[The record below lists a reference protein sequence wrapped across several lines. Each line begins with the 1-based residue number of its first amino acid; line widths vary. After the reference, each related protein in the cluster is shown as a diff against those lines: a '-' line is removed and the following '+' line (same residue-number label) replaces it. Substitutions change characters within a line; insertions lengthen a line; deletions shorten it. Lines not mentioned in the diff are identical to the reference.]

1 MGKSLT
7 TQPPQTIFMKVNLF
21 QFAYCLYDINAIY
34 TGTGGFFNL
43 SQDEH
48 VLFSLLNF
56 NLKVWKRYVLK

>member
-7 TQPPQTIFMKVNLF
+7 IQPPDTIFMKVNLF
-21 QFAYCLYDINAIY
+21 QIAFCLYDINAIY
-34 TGTGGFFNL
+34 NGTDAFFNL

-48 VLFSLLNF
+48 VLFSLLNV